1 MRLNFKNLKM
11 QKKNI
16 SLDEAKK
23 IIGENV
29 APIQRTE
36 ILKIKDLI
44 KFNVFADRVLT
55 TDVISSINV
64 PPFDKS
70 AMDGYAVKFEDTQN
84 ASLENPVELKL
95 SGSVFAG
102 QTQTGKNKTTLKEI
116 KSGECIYV
124 TTGSILP
131 INANAV
137 VKIEDTKR
145 DGNNVK
151 IFKSPKLL
159 ENIGKEGED
168 IKKGNVL
175 LRKGEILTPAKIGVL
190 AALGVKETEVYSI
203 PKVAIIGTG
212 NEIIDI
218 DKNLTPGK
226 IYDINSYALAAIIKK
241 AGCIPVR
248 PKIAK
253 DKEEILQ
260 KQLEKALQY
269 DAVVIS
275 GGSSV
280 GEKDLLSKVVES
292 NGKILFHGVN
302 IKPGKPTLFGN
313 VNGKPV
319 FGMPG
324 NPASCLMNAYVFLLP
339 ALRKMAHISFERK
352 IVKAKMS
359 EKLRSNSDRHLFVT
373 VKLENGYAKVVYKTS
388 GAITSMSGA
397 DGFIEIPTTKHIIEK
412 DEEVDINLF

>member
-1 MRLNFKNLKM
+1 MSLNFKNLKM
-11 QKKNI
+11 QKKII

-23 IIGENV
+23 IIGANI

-55 TDVISSINV
+55 TDVISGINI

-84 ASLENPVELKL
+84 ASLENPVKLKL

-102 QTQTGKNKTTLKEI
+102 QTGKNKTTLKEI

-124 TTGSILP
+124 TTGSVLP
-131 INANAV
+131 VNANAV
-137 VKIEDTKR
+137 VMIEDTKR
-145 DGNNVK
+145 DGNKVK
-151 IFKSPKLL
+151 IFKSLKLL

-190 AALGVKETEVYSI
+190 AAIGVKETEVYSI
-203 PKVAIIGTG
+203 PEVAIIGTG

-218 DKNLTPGK
+218 GKNLTPGK
-226 IYDINSYALAAIIKK
+226 IYDINSYTIAGVTKK
-241 AGCIPVR
+241 AGCVPVSR
-248 PKIAK
+248 KIAG
-253 DKEEILQ
+253 DKEKILQ
-260 KQLEKALQY
+260 KRLEEALQC
-269 DAVVIS
+269 DVVVIS

-292 NGKILFHGVN
+292 NGKILFHGIN

-339 ALRKMAHISFERK
+339 SLRKMAHLPFERK

-359 EKLRSNSDRHLFVT
+359 EKLSSNSDRHLFVT
-373 VKLENGYAKVVYKTS
+373 VKLGNGYAKVVYKTS

-397 DGFIEIPTTKHIIEK
+397 DGFIEIPITKQVIKK
-412 DEEVDINLF
+412 DEEVEVHLF

>member
-1 MRLNFKNLKM
+1 M

-23 IIGENV
+23 IIDANI

-44 KFNVFADRVLT
+44 KFNVFADRVLA
-55 TDVISSINV
+55 TDVISGINV

-84 ASLENPVELKL
+84 ASSENPVKLKL

-102 QTQTGKNKTTLKEI
+102 QTGKNKTTLKEI

-124 TTGSILP
+124 TTGSVLP
-131 INANAV
+131 VNANAV
-137 VKIEDTKR
+137 VMIENTKR
-145 DGNNVK
+145 EGNKVK
-151 IFKSPKLL
+151 IFKSPKLS

-190 AALGVKETEVYSI
+190 TAIGVKETEVYSI
-203 PKVAIIGTG
+203 PNVAIIGTG
-212 NEIIDI
+212 NEIIDVG
-218 DKNLTPGK
+218 KKLTPGK
-226 IYDINSYALAAIIKK
+226 IYDINSYALAAVIKK

-253 DKEEILQ
+253 DEEKILQ
-260 KQLEKALQY
+260 KRLEEALQY
-269 DAVVIS
+269 DVVVIS

-292 NGKILFHGVN
+292 SGKILFHGVN

-324 NPASCLMNAYVFLLP
+324 NPASCLMNACVFLLP
-339 ALRKMAHISFERK
+339 ALRKMARISFERK
-352 IVKAKMS
+352 IVKAKIS

-373 VKLENGYAKVVYKTS
+373 VKLENGCVKAVYKTS

-397 DGFIEIPTTKHIIEK
+397 DGFIEIPITKQVIEK
-412 DEEVDINLF
+412 EEEVEVNLF

>member
-1 MRLNFKNLKM
+1 M

-23 IIGENV
+23 IIDANI

-36 ILKIKDLI
+36 ILKIQDLI

-55 TDVISSINV
+55 TDVISDINI

-70 AMDGYAVKFEDTQN
+70 VMDGYAVKFENTQN
-84 ASLENPVELKL
+84 TSLENPVELKL

-102 QTQTGKNKTTLKEI
+102 QTGKNKTTLKEI
-116 KSGECIYV
+116 KNGECIYV
-124 TTGSILP
+124 TTGSVLP
-131 INANAV
+131 VNANAV
-137 VKIEDTKR
+137 VMIEDTER
-145 DGNNVK
+145 DGNNIK
-151 IFKSPKLL
+151 IFKSVKLL
-159 ENIGKEGED
+159 ENIGKEGGD
-168 IKKGNVL
+168 IRKGIVV

-190 AALGVKETEVYSI
+190 AAIGVKETEIYSI

-212 NEIIDI
+212 NEIVDVE
-218 DKNLTPGK
+218 KNLTPGK
-226 IYDINSYALAAIIKK
+226 IYDINSYTLAAVIKK
-241 AGCIPVR
+241 AGCIPIR
-248 PKIAK
+248 LKIAK
-253 DKEEILQ
+253 DKEKILQ
-260 KQLEKALQY
+260 KQLEEALQY
-269 DAVVIS
+269 DVVVIS

-292 NGKILFHGVN
+292 SGKILFHGVD

-324 NPASCLMNAYVFLLP
+324 NPTSCLMNAYVFLLP

-352 IVKAKMS
+352 MVKAKIS
-359 EKLRSNSDRHLFVT
+359 EKFNNKSDRHLFVT

-388 GAITSMSGA
+388 GAITSMSSA
-397 DGFIEIPTTKHIIEK
+397 DGFIEIPITKQVIEK
-412 DEEVDINLF
+412 DEEAEVNLF

>member
-1 MRLNFKNLKM
+1 M
-11 QKKNI
+11 QKKII

-23 IIGENV
+23 IIGANI

-55 TDVISSINV
+55 TDVISGINI

-84 ASLENPVELKL
+84 ASLENPVKLKL

-102 QTQTGKNKTTLKEI
+102 QTGKNKTTLKEI

-124 TTGSILP
+124 TTGSVLP
-131 INANAV
+131 VNANAV
-137 VKIEDTKR
+137 VMIEDTKR
-145 DGNNVK
+145 DGNKVK
-151 IFKSPKLL
+151 IFKSLKLL

-190 AALGVKETEVYSI
+190 AAIGVKETEVYSI
-203 PKVAIIGTG
+203 PEVAIIGTG

-218 DKNLTPGK
+218 GKNLTPGK
-226 IYDINSYALAAIIKK
+226 IYDINSYTIAGVTKK
-241 AGCIPVR
+241 AGCVPVSR
-248 PKIAK
+248 KIAG
-253 DKEEILQ
+253 DKEKILQ
-260 KQLEKALQY
+260 KRLEEALQC
-269 DAVVIS
+269 DVVVIS

-292 NGKILFHGVN
+292 NGKILFHGIN

-339 ALRKMAHISFERK
+339 SLRKMAHLPFERK

-359 EKLRSNSDRHLFVT
+359 EKLSSNSDRHLFVT
-373 VKLENGYAKVVYKTS
+373 VKLGNGYAKVVYKTS

-397 DGFIEIPTTKHIIEK
+397 DGFIEIPITKQVIKK
-412 DEEVDINLF
+412 DEEVEVHLF

>member
-1 MRLNFKNLKM
+1 M

-23 IIGENV
+23 IIDANI

-44 KFNVFADRVLT
+44 KFNVFADRVLAT
-55 TDVISSINV
+55 EVISGINV

-84 ASLENPVELKL
+84 ASSENPVKLKL

-102 QTQTGKNKTTLKEI
+102 QTGKNKNLKEI
-116 KSGECIYV
+116 KSSECIYV
-124 TTGSILP
+124 TTGSVLP
-131 INANAV
+131 VNANAV
-137 VKIEDTKR
+137 VMIENTKR
-145 DGNNVK
+145 EGNNVK
-151 IFKSPKLL
+151 IFKSPKLS
-159 ENIGKEGED
+159 ENVGKEGED

-175 LRKGEILTPAKIGVL
+175 LRKSEILTPAKIGVL
-190 AALGVKETEVYSI
+190 AAIGVKETEVYSI

-212 NEIIDI
+212 NEIIDVG
-218 DKNLTPGK
+218 KKLTPGK
-226 IYDINSYALAAIIKK
+226 IYDINSYALAAVIKK

-253 DKEEILQ
+253 DEEKILQ
-260 KQLEKALQY
+260 KRLEEALQY
-269 DAVVIS
+269 DVVVIS

-292 NGKILFHGVN
+292 SGKILFHGVN

-339 ALRKMAHISFERK
+339 ALRKMARISFERK
-352 IVKAKMS
+352 IVKAKIS

-373 VKLENGYAKVVYKTS
+373 VKLENRCVKAVYKTS

-397 DGFIEIPTTKHIIEK
+397 DGFIEIPITKQVIEK
-412 DEEVDINLF
+412 DEEVEVNLF

>member
-1 MRLNFKNLKM
+1 MRLKFKNLKM
-11 QKKNI
+11 QKKYI

-23 IIGENV
+23 IIDANI

-36 ILKIKDLI
+36 ILKIKDLV
-44 KFNVFADRVLT
+44 KFNVFADRILA
-55 TDVISSINV
+55 TDVNADINI

-70 AMDGYAVKFEDTQN
+70 AMDGYAVKFEDIQN
-84 ASLENPVELKL
+84 ASLENPVKLKL
-95 SGSVFAG
+95 IGSVFAG
-102 QTQTGKNKTTLKEI
+102 QTSKNKTTLKEI

-124 TTGSILP
+124 TTGSVLP
-131 INANAV
+131 VNANAV
-137 VKIEDTKR
+137 VITEYTKR
-145 DGNNVK
+145 DGNEIK
-151 IFKSPKLL
+151 IFKSVKLS

-168 IKKGNVL
+168 IKKGTVV

-190 AALGVKETEVYSI
+190 AAIGVKEIEVYSI
-203 PKVAIIGTG
+203 PKVAIISTG
-212 NEIIDI
+212 NEIIDLG
-218 DKNLTPGK
+218 KNLMPGK
-226 IYDINSYALAAIIKK
+226 IYDINSYTLAAVIKK

-260 KQLEKALQY
+260 KQLEDALQY
-269 DAVVIS
+269 DVVIIS

-292 NGKILFHGVN
+292 SGKILFHGVN

-313 VNGKPV
+313 VKGKYV

-324 NPASCLMNAYVFLLP
+324 NPTSCLMNAYIFLLP
-339 ALRKMAHISFERK
+339 ALRKMARLPFKRK
-352 IVKAKMS
+352 IVKAKIS
-359 EKLRSNSDRHLFVT
+359 EKFINKSDRHLFVT
-373 VKLENGYAKVVYKTS
+373 VKLEKGYAKIVYKTS

-397 DGFIEIPTTKHIIEK
+397 DGFIEIPITKQVIEK
-412 DEEVDINLF
+412 DEEVEVNLF